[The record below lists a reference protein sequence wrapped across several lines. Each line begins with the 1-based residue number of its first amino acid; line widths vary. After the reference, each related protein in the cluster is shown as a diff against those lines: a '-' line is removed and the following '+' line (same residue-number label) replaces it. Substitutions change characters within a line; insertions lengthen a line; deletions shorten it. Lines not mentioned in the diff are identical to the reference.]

1 LGWFKLFIFII
12 AIIIALVLL
21 FLAGYCR
28 KTKDFAD
35 DYSKATKPLVVAAII
50 GILIGTLLS
59 CVYTQDVGEVVII
72 RNLGGQ
78 LVGTTEEA
86 GFHLKAP
93 WQDTIDYD
101 IRNNIINLYR
111 DDEYSYDNGTAH
123 GAEVTVYDKSG
134 AQANVDVQVI
144 YSLDPNAAIDLY
156 TKYQE
161 QENFIQISAVNNV
174 RDAARNVSGQF
185 TTIEMLNARE
195 NYAKAIYDKLSAD
208 WDKIGLHVEE
218 VNVQDVRYNKE
229 IVDAYNAAQTTEI
242 SKVKELNQQEAE
254 KVKMDT
260 EVMKAQKE
268 AEANKIRSDSLTPE
282 ILQQEYIEA
291 LKNGNIVYVVPEGS
305 TPIVNLDKKAE

>member
-1 LGWFKLFIFII
+1 MGWFKLFIFII

-28 KTKDFAD
+28 KTKDFTD

-59 CVYTQDVGEVVII
+59 CVYTQDVGEVVIL
-72 RNLGGQ
+72 RNFGGQ
-78 LVGTTEEA
+78 LAGTTEEA
-86 GFHLKAP
+86 GLHLKAP

-242 SKVKELNQQEAE
+242 SKVNALNQQETE

-291 LKNGNIVYVVPEGS
+291 LKNGNAIYVVPEGS

>member
-1 LGWFKLFIFII
+1 LFIFII

>member
-1 LGWFKLFIFII
+1 MFIFII

-59 CVYTQDVGEVVII
+59 CVYTQDVGEVVIL

-78 LVGTTEEA
+78 LAGTTEEA

-218 VNVQDVRYNKE
+218 VNVQDVRYNQE

-242 SKVKELNQQEAE
+242 SKVKALNQQETE